1 LYCFEVLFTQFIATV
16 VFLINGLGASMTASE
31 SLEILLLGALMGL
44 LGQGARAVAGLKTMT
59 DDAQTMGV
67 SPNDLFQAARLFISL
82 AIGVL
87 VGLAAALIYLAGNG
101 DAKPDWHI
109 LLGFAAAGYTGTDFL
124 EAFISKYLV
133 PPAQSGAKTAALVPR
148 APMPAPA
155 PAPAPAPSTPKELVY
170 SVILQLEPGQKLTD
184 GTLLAALGW
193 DDYGSL
199 DDLLWHIN
207 QRHWRGLAL
216 PDGALAQCT
225 KVSDVTAVVTAALAK
240 PAAPQPKPAV

>member
-1 LYCFEVLFTQFIATV
+1 LYRFKVLFTRFSVVVLFFID
-16 VFLINGLGASMTASE
+16 GLGASMTASE

-67 SPNDLFQAARLFISL
+67 SPNDLFQAARLFVSL

-87 VGLAAALIYLAGNG
+87 VGLAAALIYLASNG
-101 DAKPDWHI
+101 GANPDWHV

-133 PPAQSGAKTAALVPR
+133 PPAQSGAKTAALGPR
-148 APMPAPA
+148 VPMPAPA
-155 PAPAPAPSTPKELVY
+155 PPPAPSTPKDLVY
-170 SVILQLEPGQKLTD
+170 SVILQLEPGQQLTD
-184 GTLLAALGW
+184 GTLLASLGW

-199 DDLLWHIN
+199 DDLRWHIN
-207 QRHWRGLAL
+207 QRHWRGLVL

-225 KVSDVTAVVTAALAK
+225 KVSDVTAAVTAALAK
-240 PAAPQPKPAV
+240 PPAAPQPKPAV